1 MRLTKFSDYSLRVLM
16 YAAAS
21 DRRLVTIDETTA
33 AYGISRAH
41 LMKVVTL
48 LVREGFLEGVRGRS
62 GGFRLARPAEEIRL
76 GDVLRVT
83 EPDFEMVECFGAGKS
98 CAVIGACRLPGV
110 IQKGLGAFLEVLDRR
125 TLADVALPPEIFE
138 APGGSGGSET
148 EANRP

>member
-1 MRLTKFSDYSLRVLM
+1 MRLTKFSDYALRVLM

-21 DRRLVTIDETTA
+21 DRRLVTIDETSA

-76 GDVLRVT
+76 GEVLRAT
-83 EPDFEMVECFGAGKS
+83 EPDFEMVECFGAGAG
-98 CAVIGACRLPGV
+98 CAVSGVCRLPAA
-110 IQKGLGAFLEVLDRR
+110 IQAGLDAFLAVMDRT
-125 TLADVALPPEIFE
+125 TLADAALPPAIFE
-138 APGGSGGSET
+138 APLV
-148 EANRP
+148 RP